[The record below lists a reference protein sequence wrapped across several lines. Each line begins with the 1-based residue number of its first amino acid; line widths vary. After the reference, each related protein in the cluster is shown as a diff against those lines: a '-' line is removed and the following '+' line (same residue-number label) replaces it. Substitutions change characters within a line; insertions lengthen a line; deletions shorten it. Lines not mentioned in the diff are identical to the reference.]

1 MLIYHKMTKKQFS
14 LSDSNGNQLSTE
26 QQEYFKESKVVDEN
40 GNLKVMYHGTPN
52 GDYTIFKDGTYF
64 TDNKAYA
71 DRYQNLGAS
80 SISSGKTA
88 SNPKTFEVYLD
99 IKKPFD
105 LSDTEARRIY
115 IEDYIKGG
123 NAIGINPYLSD
134 AEYAKIETID
144 WTEGEDLRDFLI
156 ENEYDYDGLVLDEG
170 ADGGYGEDVQYRGK
184 SYVIFNPEQ
193 AKRVDNTNPTDNPDM
208 NLSLSEK
215 DAAPTGKFLGKDMA
229 LETVAENTEAV
240 EADVAPAAE
249 AKVEDYA
256 PGESLEEQLAKADE
270 SVESLDSETEVLFR
284 DLSEQKITEEEFAAK
299 KHQLMGL

>member
-1 MLIYHKMTKKQFS
+1 MPENV
-14 LSDSNGNQLSTE
+14 D
-26 QQEYFKESKVVDEN
+26 KVE
-40 GNLKVMYHGTPN
+40 
-52 GDYTIFKDGTYF
+52 
-64 TDNKAYA
+64 
-71 DRYQNLGAS
+71 
-80 SISSGKTA
+80 
-88 SNPKTFEVYLD
+88 D

-105 LSDTEARRIY
+105 INDAEARRIY

-123 NAIGINPYLSD
+123 NAMGINPYLSD
-134 AEYAKIETID
+134 AEYAKIQTID

-184 SYVIFNPEQ
+184 SYVIFSSEQ

-215 DAAPTGKFLGKDMA
+215 DAAPTGKFLGKDIA
-229 LETVAENTEAV
+229 LETAPVAETTDTEAV
-240 EADVAPAAE
+240 ESDIAHVVE

-270 SVESLDSETEVLFR
+270 SLESLDTETEVLFR
-284 DLSEQKITEEEFAAK
+284 DLSEQRITDAEFAEKWQDLDKRFTQARQEQERLSAEMTDINNRK
-299 KHQLMGL
+299 YESLDDSDIPPEMEAPYYGDSESIAPVDPFAERDMVASEM